1 MVSKSEILKILQ
13 KEPEKYWKVDLFER
27 EGFKRK
33 VCPVCG
39 KGFWSIEE
47 REHCPDP
54 ECGEEYGFIGN
65 QIAKKMSYIEV
76 WKKME
81 EFFVKNGHSS
91 IPRYPVLAR
100 WRDDIYYN
108 IASIVDF
115 QRFDNG
121 VMVFEYPANPL
132 IIPQVCLRFNDILNV
147 GVTGRHFT
155 AFVMPGQHAF
165 NYPKEGYW
173 KNETIEL
180 NFRFLTEVLKIPKE
194 KLVYVEDLWAM
205 PDFSALGPY
214 IETFSLGLELSN
226 SGFMYFTWKDGL
238 KELPMKVVD
247 VGWGLERLAWFSN
260 ATLTAYDAVFGDV
273 IDKFLKKAGINVDN
287 ELFKEYSR
295 LSGKLNIEDV
305 VDFKAARK
313 EIIEK
318 LKIDEKEFVEK
329 IEKIQAMYAI
339 LDHTR
344 ALAFAISD
352 GGLPSNSG
360 AGYFLRVILRRALNL
375 IEKFGFNVDLG
386 EIAVWHAD
394 YLRPIFPELKQNEN
408 EIVTVINAEKKK
420 FEESKNRNKRI
431 IEANYGK
438 SLSTEELVKLYETYG
453 ISPEELGL
461 ESTKEFYDILNKKHV
476 ASIREKKESIE
487 IEPIETTTLYYEPV
501 FEFEAKVLKV
511 KENYVI
517 LDKTHFFP
525 RQGGQE
531 CDRGF
536 INDCEVEE
544 VIKIGKTVL
553 HKVKNCNLKEGEIVK
568 CKVDKERR
576 MILSRHHS
584 ATHIVNYAA
593 RKIIG
598 NWVWQAG
605 SNVDVD
611 KARLDITHF
620 ENLSEDQI
628 EKIENLAN
636 EIVENDLP
644 IEVNVMSRVEAEKK
658 YGFRIYQG
666 GAIPERNVRIVK
678 IGEEVEACSG
688 THNMLKSTK
697 EIGNILILGTKRI
710 QDGVVRIEF
719 CSGDVALNYL
729 REKEKI
735 LKEVAEKLGVR
746 EDEVIEASKKLFEE
760 WKKER
765 KRLGK

>member
-1 MVSKSEILKILQ
+1 
-13 KEPEKYWKVDLFER
+13 
-27 EGFKRK
+27 
-33 VCPVCG
+33 
-39 KGFWSIEE
+39 
-47 REHCPDP
+47 
-54 ECGEEYGFIGN
+54 
-65 QIAKKMSYIEV
+65 MSYTEV
-76 WKKME
+76 WRKME
-81 EFFVKNGHSS
+81 EFFVKNGHAS

-100 WRDDIYYN
+100 WREDIYYN

-132 IIPQVCLRFNDILNV
+132 IVPQVCLRFNDILNV
-147 GVTGRHFT
+147 GITGRHFT

-194 KLVYVEDLWAM
+194 KLVYVEDLWTM

-247 VGWGLERLAWFSN
+247 VGWGLERLVWFSN
-260 ATLTAYDAVFGDV
+260 ASLTAYDAVFGDV
-273 IDKFLKKAGINVDN
+273 IDKFLKKTGIKIDSN
-287 ELFKEYSR
+287 LFKEYSK
-295 LSGKLNIEDV
+295 LSGKLNIESV
-305 VDFKAARK
+305 VDFKVARK
-313 EIIEK
+313 EVIEK
-318 LKIDEKEFVEK
+318 LKIDEKEFIEK
-329 IEKIQAMYAI
+329 IEKVQAMYAI

-344 ALAFAISD
+344 ALVFAISD

-375 IEKFGFNVDLG
+375 IEKFGFNIGLE

-394 YLRPIFPELKQNEN
+394 HLKSIFPELKQSEN
-408 EIVTVINAEKKK
+408 EIVTVLNAEKKK

-438 SLSTEELVKLYETYG
+438 PLSAEELVKLYETYG
-453 ISPEELGL
+453 ISPEQLGL
-461 ESTKEFYDILNKKHV
+461 EPTKEFYDILGKKHAV
-476 ASIREKKESIE
+476 TTAEKKEAIE
-487 IEPIETTTLYYEPV
+487 IEPIETIQFYYKPI
-501 FEFEAKVLKV
+501 FEFEAKVLKI
-511 KENYVI
+511 KGNYVI
-517 LDKTHFFP
+517 LDKTCFFP

-531 CDRGF
+531 CDKGF
-536 INDCEVEE
+536 INNCEVEE

-593 RKIIG
+593 RKVIG

-605 SNVDVD
+605 SNVNID

-620 ENLSEDQI
+620 ENLSEEKI

-636 EIVENDLP
+636 EIVEKDLP
-644 IEVNVMSRVEAEKK
+644 IEVSVMSRIDAEKR

-697 EIGNILILGTKRI
+697 EVGSILILGTKRI

-719 CSGDVALNYL
+719 CSGEIAMNYL

-735 LKEVAEKLGVR
+735 LKEVAEKLGVKE
-746 EDEVIEASKKLFEE
+746 EDVVEACKKLFEE

-765 KRLGK
+765 KRLRG